1 MDYYKVL
8 GLSPGA
14 SEEEVKKAYRKLAS
28 KHHPDKGG
36 DTAKFQEIQG
46 AYEAIVSGKA
56 DQQHAHS
63 DWFQDFGQG
72 GFQDLHEMFNMGRR
86 AGGKNWTFNS
96 GWHEDISNPDVN
108 ISIPCTLEEAHTG
121 FTKTVEFTLPEGVD
135 KQITVTF
142 PPGSN
147 KDIKIRYAGD
157 GGRLMPQKPAGDLY
171 VKLNI
176 QPHKVWAVDRANL
189 HATIKI
195 TVWQAMFGTTVEITD
210 IGGTTIEVA
219 VPAGSQPGSQLRL
232 KNRGLNIRGSSERGN
247 AFLTIEVAIPKLD
260 PEDRF
265 KTILDVEN
273 KK

>member
-8 GLSPGA
+8 GLSLGA

-36 DTAKFQEIQG
+36 DTAKFQEIQA
-46 AYEAIVSGKA
+46 AYEAITSGKA
-56 DQQHAHS
+56 DKHS
-63 DWFQDFGQG
+63 SYQFHDFGSN

-86 AGGKNWTFNS
+86 AGGRNWTFNS
-96 GWHEDISNPDVN
+96 GWEEDISNPDVN

-121 FTKTVEFTLPEGVD
+121 FTKTVEFTLPEGAEKRID
-135 KQITVTF
+135 VTF

-147 KDIKIRYAGD
+147 KEIKIRYTGD
-157 GGRLMPQKPAGDLY
+157 GGRLMPQKPPGDLY

-176 QPHKVWAVDRANL
+176 QPHNIWAVDRANL
-189 HATIKI
+189 YATIR
-195 TVWQAMFGTTVEITD
+195 VNAWQAMFGTTVEITD
-210 IGGTTIEVA
+210 ISGTTIEVA
-219 VPAGSQPGSQLRL
+219 VPSGSQPGSQLRL
-232 KNRGLNIRGSSERGN
+232 KGRGLNIRGSTERGN
-247 AFLTIEVAIPKLD
+247 AFLTIEVVIPKLD
-260 PEDRF
+260 PEDRT

>member
-8 GLSPGA
+8 GLTPGA

-28 KHHPDKGG
+28 IHHPDKGG

-56 DQQHAHS
+56 NRHS
-63 DWFQDFGQG
+63 SYQFHDFGNN

-86 AGGKNWTFNS
+86 AGGRNWSFNS
-96 GWHEDISNPDVN
+96 GWEEDISNPDVN
-108 ISIPCTLEEAHTG
+108 ISIPCTLEEAHAG
-121 FTKTVEFTLPEGVD
+121 FTKTVEFTLPEGAD
-135 KQITVTF
+135 KQITITF
-142 PPGSN
+142 PPGST
-147 KDIKIRYAGD
+147 KDIKIRYSGE

-171 VKLNI
+171 VKINI
-176 QPHKVWAVDRANL
+176 QPHKIWEVDRVNL
-189 HATIKI
+189 HATIRI
-195 TVWQAMFGTTVEITD
+195 SAWQAMFGTTVEIED
-210 IGGTTIEVA
+210 INGSLIEVL
-219 VPAGSQPGSQLRL
+219 VPAGTQPGSQLRL

-247 AFLTIEVAIPKLD
+247 AFLTIEVIVPKLD
-260 PEDRF
+260 PEDRT

>member
-36 DTAKFQEIQG
+36 DTAKFQEIQA
-46 AYEAIVSGKA
+46 AYEAITSGKA
-56 DQQHAHS
+56 NQYDSRNFHE
-63 DWFQDFGQG
+63 FGQN
-72 GFQDLHEMFNMGRR
+72 GFNDLHEMFNMGRR
-86 AGGKNWTFNS
+86 AGGRNWSFNS
-96 GWHEDISNPDVN
+96 GWEEDISNPDIN

-135 KQITVTF
+135 KRISVTF

-176 QPHKVWAVDRANL
+176 QPHSIWIVDRANL
-189 HATIKI
+189 HATIRI
-195 TVWQAMFGTTVEITD
+195 NAWQAMFGTTVEIAD
-210 IGGTTIEVA
+210 ISGTTIEVA

-232 KNRGLNIRGSSERGN
+232 KSRGLNIRGSDERGN

-260 PEDRF
+260 PEDRA